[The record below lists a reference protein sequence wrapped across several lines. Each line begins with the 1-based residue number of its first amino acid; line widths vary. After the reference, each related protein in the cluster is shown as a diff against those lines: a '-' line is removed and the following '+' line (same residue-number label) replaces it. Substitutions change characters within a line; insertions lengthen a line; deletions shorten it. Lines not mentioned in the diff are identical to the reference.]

1 MLNAVINSEGWK
13 RPPEVKKQSPEGFC
27 IRGALKKFANFTE
40 KYLCWSLFII
50 KLQAFSLQVFQK
62 ETPTQVLSC
71 EVCETFKN
79 TYFEKHLQTTVS
91 GGVLGCS

>member
-1 MLNAVINSEGWK
+1 MQK
-13 RPPEVKKQSPEGFC
+13 QPPEMQKLPLEVFNKKNTF
-27 IRGALKKFANFTE
+27 LKISQTSQENTCVGVFFM
-40 KYLCWSLFII
+40 

-79 TYFEKHLQTTVS
+79 TYFEEYLQTTAS
-91 GGVLGCS
+91 GGVL